1 MQDLNALPTEPMDD
15 MEPDGEAT
23 PAMDQARA
31 HAVTLQRLAEVD
43 NAAETIDQERLA
55 ALGQL
60 VCREYAIDK
69 DSRTEWERSA
79 NKAMAIAQQK
89 REEKTTPWP
98 GASNVKY
105 PMLTTAALQ
114 FAARAYP
121 AIIDGNR
128 VVKASVVG
136 MDPDGQKAGKAD
148 RVSAHMSYQLLYE
161 LPEWEADVD
170 TLLHQIPIIG
180 CAFRKVYADPTKKCR
195 FSSDLVSAFDLV
207 VNQSARSL
215 DTVPR
220 LSHVFKLY
228 PHEVDERMR
237 DGRFIEVDLK
247 LLSENGEDS
256 SEPTT
261 FIEQHRY
268 WDLDQDGYAEPWI
281 VTVHERTQTVVR
293 VRANFDG
300 ESIDFD
306 QMRGRIKKITR
317 RDYFVL
323 VPFIPDPEGGFY
335 PIGFGKLLEPLSD
348 VIDATINQMMDAGTL
363 QNSGG
368 GFIGSGLQLGKG
380 KITMRPGE
388 YRVVTAAG
396 QEIRNSIV
404 NLEHPGASPVL
415 FQLLGMMIE
424 SAKDIAA
431 IKDILTGEP
440 GRTQTATTTL
450 ALIEQGMK
458 VFTAIYKRVHRA
470 LKREYTLIFDINKKA
485 MRTYGLTAYVTML
498 DKPAQ
503 VVADDYDDMS
513 MDIQPVADPN
523 LVTDMQ
529 RLTQAQLL
537 MQMVQEGNPHI
548 NAYAATKRVL
558 EAARIEGVEEM
569 LVAPPEQPPPAEMI
583 QMEGAVA
590 EVEKVKA
597 DAKLKNAQAIKTEIE
612 AGIAANEPIGDP
624 MQPETMDENGR
635 VTPPPQPGPSLADI
649 QMMTGGPP
657 MQEPQPEM
665 MPQDM
670 GGQMPPEGMPL
681 Q

>member
-1 MQDLNALPTEPMDD
+1 
-15 MEPDGEAT
+15 
-23 PAMDQARA
+23 
-31 HAVTLQRLAEVD
+31 
-43 NAAETIDQERLA
+43 
-55 ALGQL
+55 
-60 VCREYAIDK
+60 
-69 DSRTEWERSA
+69 
-79 NKAMAIAQQK
+79 
-89 REEKTTPWP
+89 
-98 GASNVKY
+98 
-105 PMLTTAALQ
+105 
-114 FAARAYP
+114 
-121 AIIDGNR
+121 
-128 VVKASVVG
+128 
-136 MDPDGQKAGKAD
+136 
-148 RVSAHMSYQLLYE
+148 
-161 LPEWEADVD
+161 
-170 TLLHQIPIIG
+170 
-180 CAFRKVYADPTKKCR
+180 
-195 FSSDLVSAFDLV
+195 
-207 VNQSARSL
+207 
-215 DTVPR
+215 
-220 LSHVFKLY
+220 
-228 PHEVDERMR
+228 
-237 DGRFIEVDLK
+237 
-247 LLSENGEDS
+247 
-256 SEPTT
+256 
-261 FIEQHRY
+261 
-268 WDLDQDGYAEPWI
+268 
-281 VTVHERTQTVVR
+281 
-293 VRANFDG
+293 
-300 ESIDFD
+300 
-306 QMRGRIKKITR
+306 
-317 RDYFVL
+317 
-323 VPFIPDPEGGFY
+323 
-335 PIGFGKLLEPLSD
+335 
-348 VIDATINQMMDAGTL
+348 
-363 QNSGG
+363 
-368 GFIGSGLQLGKG
+368 
-380 KITMRPGE
+380 MRPGE

-569 LVAPPEQPPPAEMI
+569 LVAPPKEPPPAEMI

-657 MQEPQPEM
+657 MPEQQPEM